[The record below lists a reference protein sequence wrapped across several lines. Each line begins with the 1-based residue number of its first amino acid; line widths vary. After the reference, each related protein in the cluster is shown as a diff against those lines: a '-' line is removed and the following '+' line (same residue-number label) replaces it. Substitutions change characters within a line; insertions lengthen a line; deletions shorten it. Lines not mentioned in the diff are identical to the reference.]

1 MSNQRQPAEQ
11 IQAQQRQLN
20 EIQKQRHQQYEE
32 QQINRLK
39 EQLKP
44 YKQFAL
50 EMIVE
55 PKFKSD
61 EALISIDKLKEQ
73 LKEAEKIFVEL

>member
-1 MSNQRQPAEQ
+1 LSNQRQPAEQ